1 MKLRLLLLLRWLKRF
16 NNLVKKVAYLGPPGT
31 YSEQAARDWDAD
43 AVLVPVD
50 SIPSVALSVVSGA
63 ADEGVVPIENSIEG
77 GVTFTLDLLIH
88 DSNLSICG
96 ETVVTINQC
105 LMAKSQIEF
114 EEIKIVMSH
123 PQSLGQCRDFLRENL
138 SNAELIASLSNSAAV
153 QEMMESD
160 ASTAAISSKRAAEIY
175 GAVILMENVE
185 DRPNNETRFVTLSH
199 VDEEPTGSDMT
210 SLCFEYQDDSP
221 GILSQSLRE
230 FASRD
235 INLAKIESRPNKKSL
250 GRYVFLVDIE
260 GHRSDS
266 AVAEALEAVRTQVSM
281 MKVLGSYPRS
291 SWRDS

>member
-1 MKLRLLLLLRWLKRF
+1 M
-16 NNLVKKVAYLGPPGT
+16 VKKLAYLGPQGT
-31 YSEQAARDWDAD
+31 YSEQAARDWDSD
-43 AVLVPVD
+43 AILVPVD
-50 SIPSVALSVVSGA
+50 SIPSVASSVVSGD

-105 LMAKSQIEF
+105 LMAQSQIEF
-114 EEIKIVMSH
+114 EAIKIVMSH
-123 PQSLGQCRDFLRENL
+123 PQSLGQCREFLRENL
-138 SNAELIASLSNSAAV
+138 SKAELIASLSNSAAV
-153 QEMMESD
+153 QEMMKSD

-175 GAVILMENVE
+175 GADILMENVE
-185 DRPNNETRFVTLSH
+185 DRPNNETRFVILSH
-199 VDEEPTGSDMT
+199 VDRERTGSDMT

-230 FASRD
+230 FASRN
-235 INLAKIESRPNKKSL
+235 INLVKIESRPNKKNL
-250 GRYVFLVDIE
+250 GRYVFLADIE

-266 AVAEALEAVRTQVSM
+266 PVAEALEALRAQVSM

-291 SWRDS
+291 GWRDS

>member
-1 MKLRLLLLLRWLKRF
+1 M
-16 NNLVKKVAYLGPPGT
+16 VKKLAYLGPQGT
-31 YSEQAARDWDAD
+31 YSEQAARDWDSD
-43 AVLVPVD
+43 AILVPVD
-50 SIPSVALSVVSGA
+50 SIPSVASSVVSGD

-105 LMAKSQIEF
+105 LMAQSQIEF
-114 EEIKIVMSH
+114 EAIKIVMSH
-123 PQSLGQCRDFLRENL
+123 PQSLGQCREFLRENL
-138 SNAELIASLSNSAAV
+138 SKAELIASLSNSAAV

-160 ASTAAISSKRAAEIY
+160 ASTAAISSNRAAEIY
-175 GAVILMENVE
+175 GAEILKENVE
-185 DRPNNETRFVTLSH
+185 DRPNNETRFVILSH
-199 VDEEPTGSDMT
+199 VDRERTGSDMT

-230 FASRD
+230 FASRN
-235 INLAKIESRPNKKSL
+235 INLVKIESRPNKKSL
-250 GRYVFLVDIE
+250 GRYVFLADIE

-266 AVAEALEAVRTQVSM
+266 LVAEALEALRAQVSM

-291 SWRDS
+291 GWRDS

>member
-1 MKLRLLLLLRWLKRF
+1 M
-16 NNLVKKVAYLGPPGT
+16 VKKLAYLGPQGT
-31 YSEQAARDWDAD
+31 YSEQAARDWDSD
-43 AVLVPVD
+43 AILVPVD
-50 SIPSVALSVVSGA
+50 SIPSVASSVVSGD

-105 LMAKSQIEF
+105 LMAQTQIEL
-114 EEIKIVMSH
+114 EGIKIVMSH
-123 PQSLGQCRDFLRENL
+123 PQSLGQCREFLRENL
-138 SNAELIASLSNSAAV
+138 SKAELIASLSNSAAV
-153 QEMMESD
+153 REMMESD
-160 ASTAAISSKRAAEIY
+160 GSTAAISSKRAAEIY
-175 GAVILMENVE
+175 GAEILMENVE
-185 DRPNNETRFVTLSH
+185 DRPNNETRFVILSH
-199 VDEEPTGSDMT
+199 EDEERTGSDMT

-230 FASRD
+230 FASRN

-250 GRYVFLVDIE
+250 GRYVFLADIE

-266 AVAEALEAVRTQVSM
+266 LVAEALEALRAQVSM

-291 SWRDS
+291 GWRDS